1 MNRIIKSIPNT
12 ITSANLFCGT
22 MATYYSAHG
31 EFQTAFWFIIG
42 AVIFDFFDGFAA
54 RMLKAYSPIGKEL
67 DSLADMV
74 GFGVAPAM
82 ALFTLTINNNGGAET
97 PLYSYIAFTLA
108 IFAALRLAKFNVDT
122 RQSEEFRGLPT
133 PAMSLFFFSW
143 VLTYDSLIESPQMAT
158 CVTLTLAII
167 FSALMVCDIRMFSFK
182 FKSFSFAKNM
192 LRYFFAI
199 FAVIVVIFA
208 GFAAPAIIIAG
219 YVVVSLIRAIM
230 IRGTQQS

>member
-1 MNRIIKSIPNT
+1 MRRIIKSIPNT

-31 EFQTAFWFIIG
+31 EFQTAFWFIIA
-42 AVIFDFFDGFAA
+42 AVVFDFFDGFAA

-82 ALFTLTINNNGGAET
+82 ALFTLTNAGSTEIH
-97 PLYSYIAFTLA
+97 LYSYIAFTLA

-143 VLTYDSLIESPQMAT
+143 ILTYDKIITYPQVATYTSLA
-158 CVTLTLAII
+158 LAVI
-167 FSALMVCDIRMFSFK
+167 FSALMICDIRMFSFK
-182 FKSFSFAKNM
+182 FKSFSFSQNM
-192 LRYFFAI
+192 LRYFFAL
-199 FAVIVVIFA
+199 FAVIVIIFTGYA
-208 GFAAPAIIIAG
+208 SAAIIIAG
-219 YVVVSLIRAIM
+219 YVLVSLIRAIV
-230 IRGTQQS
+230 IKKAE